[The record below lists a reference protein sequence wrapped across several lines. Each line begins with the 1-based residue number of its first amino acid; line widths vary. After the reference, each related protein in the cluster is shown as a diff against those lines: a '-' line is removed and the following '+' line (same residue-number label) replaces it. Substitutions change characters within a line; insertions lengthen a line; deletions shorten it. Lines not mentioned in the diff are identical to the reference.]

1 MTVVL
6 VDPRRPSLVPVEAI
20 ELLAGEVQ
28 YTEEMPVKV
37 PWSLPAARP
46 VHSGED
52 APVLLSS
59 DPDHP
64 AVKSRL
70 AAGDKLI
77 AAPEAQPGERL
88 VDAVAV
94 MDKLRTEGPW
104 ESEQTHDSLRRYLLE
119 ETYELFDAVRSGNAD
134 ELREELGDV
143 LLQVLFHARIAEDAP
158 QHPFTIDDV
167 ADSLLRKLG
176 NRVPAVLAGE
186 AISLDDQ
193 LAQWEERKAAEK
205 SRNSSMDD
213 VPTGQPALA
222 LAQKVIARVNQA
234 GMPADLIPAALTT
247 VTVSADVDTENN
259 LRSAVLEF
267 MDTVR
272 RVERAVAAGRRG
284 EDVPE
289 ELDVAA
295 LGVIGE
301 EEWRA
306 YFASEDNAAPVP
318 PAEPAEEPAAEP
330 VDDVEEPAANAET
343 SVVPGADAVGEEA
356 VVADEAPSEAEGAV
370 PEAAGAMPEPEAAP
384 DDAAEQPTQV
394 EPAPVEPAPEP
405 APEAPP
411 GEAITENGDAATEH
425 VSAEDIPTDHAVLQ
439 DGSTPEDQPK
449 SVEPQ

>member
-20 ELLAGEVQ
+20 DLLTGDVQ

-46 VHSGED
+46 AYDGED

-64 AVKSRL
+64 AVKGRL

-77 AAPEAQPGERL
+77 SAPDHQPGERL

-94 MDKLRTEGPW
+94 MDKLRTSGPW

-119 ETYELFDAVRSGNAD
+119 ETYEVFDAVRSGNAD

-186 AISLDDQ
+186 PISLDEQ
-193 LAQWEERKAAEK
+193 LAQWEERKALEK
-205 SRNSSMDD
+205 RAKSHFSVMDD

-222 LAQKVIARVNQA
+222 LAQKVIQRVTQA
-234 GMPADLIPAALTT
+234 GLPGDLIPPAITSVA
-247 VTVSADVDTENN
+247 VSADFDAENA
-259 LRSAVLEF
+259 LRTSVLEF

-272 RVERAVAAGRRG
+272 RAEKDIAAGRRG

-289 ELDVAA
+289 ALDVAS
-295 LGVIGE
+295 LGVIAE
-301 EEWRA
+301 DEWRA
-306 YFASEDNAAPVP
+306 YWPT
-318 PAEPAEEPAAEP
+318 AAEP
-330 VDDVEEPAANAET
+330 EADTEPSPVEVPEPSPEDV
-343 SVVPGADAVGEEA
+343 SIEEA
-356 VVADEAPSEAEGAV
+356 LSENGS
-370 PEAAGAMPEPEAAP
+370 EPEG
-384 DDAAEQPTQV
+384 QP
-394 EPAPVEPAPEP
+394 E
-405 APEAPP
+405 
-411 GEAITENGDAATEH
+411 
-425 VSAEDIPTDHAVLQ
+425 
-439 DGSTPEDQPK
+439 
-449 SVEPQ
+449 SVEPHP